1 MFFLNAAYRLV
12 AVGLVVEHGR
22 SLGSVAPGL
31 HGPKPHLVLWET
43 LQRISGW
50 ILFNEHLTG
59 MTKKKTLERKDF
71 QRRRAVCLRKKGG
84 RVEDESHHGLGQVL
98 DKLLQRGAL
107 QDLED
112 GVLDLLLVIHVV
124 ALMTAEL
131 VLGHHLAEGSRK
143 RCSDLHWVFGHS
155 ILSVCF
161 HLLGQARVHVVMHST
176 L

>member
-1 MFFLNAAYRLV
+1 
-12 AVGLVVEHGR
+12 
-22 SLGSVAPGL
+22 
-31 HGPKPHLVLWET
+31 
-43 LQRISGW
+43 
-50 ILFNEHLTG
+50 
-59 MTKKKTLERKDF
+59 MTKKTNTWEERFSKATCSRF
-71 QRRRAVCLRKKGG
+71 EKKGG
-84 RVEDESHHGLGQVL
+84 RVEEESHHGLGQVL

-112 GVLDLLLVIHVV
+112 GVLDLLLVIHVI

-143 RCSDLHWVFGHS
+143 RSDLHWVFGHS

-176 L
+176 MLRFRILI

>member
-1 MFFLNAAYRLV
+1 M
-12 AVGLVVEHGR
+12 
-22 SLGSVAPGL
+22 
-31 HGPKPHLVLWET
+31 
-43 LQRISGW
+43 
-50 ILFNEHLTG
+50 
-59 MTKKKTLERKDF
+59 
-71 QRRRAVCLRKKGG
+71 RKKGG

-112 GVLDLLLVIHVV
+112 GVLDLLLVVHVV

-161 HLLGQARVHVVMHST
+161 HLLGHLFTIYSPLMAPLQPIKG
-176 L
+176 LG